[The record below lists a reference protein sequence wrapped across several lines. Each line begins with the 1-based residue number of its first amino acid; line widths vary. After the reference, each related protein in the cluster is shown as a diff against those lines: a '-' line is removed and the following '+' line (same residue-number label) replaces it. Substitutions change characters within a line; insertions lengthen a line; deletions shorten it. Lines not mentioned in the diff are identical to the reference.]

1 MKFALTLTFV
11 LVACAGLASQAAVG
25 QSTASPAAGSRARA
39 VTLRANPESPCFDE
53 SSSPYLNFDL
63 IVDNPTDKEVKT
75 KEIRAFV
82 LDGKSE
88 VIERRFLPQSASV
101 TAADDVLI
109 YNPFSFATV
118 RPGTRV
124 RYEVELEGGSVNT
137 VTVNPQLCRTKTRLV
152 SPISGRLLIADGY
165 DRLSHHRRSGY
176 LDPGSK
182 KLGITD
188 NFQRFALDFV
198 AVAPDGSRY
207 SGDGKHNEDWFN
219 WRKPVRAVGDGTVVA
234 VFNEQPD
241 NDTPG
246 SENLWTQ
253 RSLAENEMTTYG
265 NFVLIDHGNGE
276 FSLTAHLHNG
286 SVLVK
291 KGDGV
296 KAGQL
301 IAEAGNSGSSLGPH
315 LHYELRTG
323 WGVRGIRNM
332 PAYFSN
338 VTVLGRDVLSKNAAV
353 PLNTGDVFV
362 AR

>member
-1 MKFALTLTFV
+1 MKAIILARTSRSLLPIIFLAAIASFS
-11 LVACAGLASQAAVG
+11 LVSG
-25 QSTASPAAGSRARA
+25 QGGK
-39 VTLRANPESPCFDE
+39 VTLRANPENPCFDE
-53 SSSPYLNFDL
+53 SSSSYLNFDL
-63 IVDNPTDKEVKT
+63 IVENGTSSEVKT
-75 KEIRAFV
+75 KEVRAMV
-82 LDGKSE
+82 MNAKGDL
-88 VIERRFLPQSASV
+88 VERRFVGQSAPV
-101 TAADDVLI
+101 AATDDSLFF
-109 YNPFSFATV
+109 NPFNFGSV
-118 RPGTRV
+118 KPGTRI
-124 RYEVELEGGSVNT
+124 RYEIEFEGGNILSID
-137 VTVNPQLCRTKTRLV
+137 VTPRSCLPHTRLV
-152 SPISGRLLIADGY
+152 TPIAGRLLIADGY

-182 KLGITD
+182 SLGLTD

-198 AVAPDGSRY
+198 AVGTDGSRY
-207 SGDGKHNEDWFN
+207 SGDGKRNEDWFN
-219 WRKPVRAVGDGTVVA
+219 WRKPVRAAGDGIVA
-234 VFNEQPD
+234 AMFNDQPD
-241 NDTPG
+241 NDKPG

-253 RSLAENEMTTYG
+253 RSLAQNEMTTYG

-276 FSLTAHLHNG
+276 FSLTGHLHKG

-291 KGDGV
+291 KGDRV

-332 PAYFSN
+332 PPYFHD
-338 VTVLGRDVLSKNAAV
+338 VKLARDGVVISKNGV